1 MKKLGCSAG
10 VEAGIAG
17 EKEEKGNRRSQ
28 YMEIDQKLIS
38 AVGKMKAGEEEG
50 FNQVYSATYNF
61 VYFRARQI
69 MKNEDDAK
77 DLVQIVYMEAFKSI
91 GSLETPESLFSWLGA
106 ITYRQGMKLF
116 RKKTELLLD
125 EDFESVFENLES
137 HDDNSRPDISAEQKE
152 ERDRIAAL
160 IEELPEAQ
168 RMTVVAYYYDNIKI
182 DDIAEVMDCSVGTVK
197 SRLNY
202 ARRFLKK
209 KLEKD
214 AKAHHTS
221 TGAVVLSAPLIFLA
235 VQQLSTKT
243 VLAATEAQTLYS
255 GICTGVGLTA
265 GAITTAAAT
274 TAASAAAGTAA
285 VTGTSAA
292 GQAAVAGTG
301 VSMATVSGASAGSV
315 AVASTAAA
323 GTAAVAET
331 AGIAGTAAVG
341 TAAASTATAAGTAA
355 AAGTGTAVAAGAA
368 GGAAAKSVAIAVAVA
383 VAGTGAGVGT
393 VELHRHATV
402 SSVSVGEA
410 VSMDAVEASTDVVP
424 DDSMELSLNDLV
436 EEIPTSVE
444 EAPDYGLQEGTEGTI
459 PFEERDREEIPEEPS
474 VEKTVSENGGEEKV
488 SDNSARKFK
497 MSKKVGKHLSSA
509 VASLLLLSGQTSY
522 SGGVN
527 NTSLEA
533 AYLVGESSIVTKK
546 EFSSLSGNTLFL
558 KKPLV
563 ERATELNGKIMV
575 NGRFYMGQ
583 IGENGQYSGKW
594 YEFELTAA
602 ENPEDKIF
610 GGLSAENLVIVAE
623 PSGEEPA
630 DNVPV
635 DTVPSA
641 SDDASGDVSDGNGN
655 GTGESAEESVG
666 TGEKETDPE
675 TPEYVEDIVLELE

>member
-1 MKKLGCSAG
+1 MMMLSCSAD
-10 VEAGIAG
+10 VEVGIAG

-91 GSLETPESLFSWLGA
+91 GALETPESLFSWLGA

-125 EDFESVFENLES
+125 EDFESVFDNLES
-137 HDDNSRPDISAEQKE
+137 HDDDSRPDISAEQKE

-235 VQQLSTKT
+235 VQQISTKT

-285 VTGTSAA
+285 AGTSAA

-301 VSMATVSGASAGSV
+301 VSMATVSGASAGSA
-315 AVASTAAA
+315 AVA

-393 VELHRHATV
+393 VELHRHSTV
-402 SSVSVGEA
+402 SSVSVEEA
-410 VSMDAVEASTDVVP
+410 VSMGAVEASTDVIP
-424 DDSMELSLNDLV
+424 DIGEVSGNDVV

-444 EAPDYGLQEGTEGTI
+444 EAPDYGLQEGTEGTD
-459 PFEERDREEIPEEPS
+459 PFDERDKEEIPEEPP
-474 VEKTVSENGGEEKV
+474 VEKTVSENGGEKKI
-488 SDNSARKFK
+488 SDNSAKKFK
-497 MSKKVGKHLSSA
+497 ISKKVGKHLSSA

-522 SGGVN
+522 SGAVN

-563 ERATELNGKIMV
+563 ERATELNGKITV
-575 NGRFYMGQ
+575 NGRFYMGL
-583 IGENGQYSGKW
+583 IGENGQYSGNW

-602 ENPEDKIF
+602 ENAEDKIF
-610 GGLSAENLVIVAE
+610 GGLLAENLVIMSAS
-623 PSGEEPA
+623 SGEEAA
-630 DNVPV
+630 DNIPV
-635 DTVPSA
+635 ETVPST
-641 SDDASGDVSDGNGN
+641 SDDASGDVSDGNG
-655 GTGESAEESVG
+655 TGESSEESNG
-666 TGEKETDPE
+666 TGEKEIDPE
-675 TPEYVEDIVLELE
+675 TPDYVEDIELELE

>member
-1 MKKLGCSAG
+1 
-10 VEAGIAG
+10 
-17 EKEEKGNRRSQ
+17 
-28 YMEIDQKLIS
+28 MEIDQKLIS
-38 AVGKMKAGEEEG
+38 AVGKMKAGQEEG

-91 GSLETPESLFSWLGA
+91 GALETPESLFSWLGA

-137 HDDNSRPDISAEQKE
+137 HDDDSRPDISAEQKE

-235 VQQLSTKT
+235 VQQISTKT

-274 TAASAAAGTAA
+274 SAASAAAGTAA
-285 VTGTSAA
+285 AGASAA
-292 GQAAVAGTG
+292 GQATVAGTG
-301 VSMATVSGASAGSV
+301 VSMATVSGASAGSA
-315 AVASTAAA
+315 AVA

-341 TAAASTATAAGTAA
+341 TAAAGTATAAGTAA

-393 VELHRHATV
+393 VELHRHSTV
-402 SSVSVGEA
+402 SSVSVEEA
-410 VSMDAVEASTDVVP
+410 VSMDAVEASTDVIP
-424 DDSMELSLNDLV
+424 DDLELSGNDVV

-444 EAPDYGLQEGTEGTI
+444 EAPDYGLQEGTERTN
-459 PFEERDREEIPEEPS
+459 PFDERDTEEIPEEPS
-474 VEKTVSENGGEEKV
+474 VEKTVSENSGEKKV
-488 SDNSARKFK
+488 SDNSARKYK
-497 MSKKVGKHLSSA
+497 ISKKVGKHLSSA

-522 SGGVN
+522 SGAVN

-563 ERATELNGKIMV
+563 ESSSELNGHITIK
-575 NGRFYMGQ
+575 GRFYMGQ
-583 IGENGQYSGKW
+583 MGEIGQYSGNW

-602 ENPEDKIF
+602 ESAGDKIF
-610 GGLSAENLVIVAE
+610 GGLAAENLIIRAVA
-623 PSGEEPA
+623 SGEEPA
-630 DNVPV
+630 DNVSV
-635 DTVPSA
+635 DIVPSA
-641 SDDASGDVSDGNGN
+641 SGNAPGDVSDGNG
-655 GTGESAEESVG
+655 TGESSEESTG
-666 TGEKETDPE
+666 TGEKENDPE
-675 TPEYVEDIVLELE
+675 TPDYVEDIELELE

>member
-1 MKKLGCSAG
+1 MKKLVCSEG

-17 EKEEKGNRRSQ
+17 EKEEEGNRRSQ

-38 AVGKMKAGEEEG
+38 AVGKMKAGKEDG

-91 GSLETPESLFSWLGA
+91 GALETPESLFSWLGA

-137 HDDNSRPDISAEQKE
+137 HDDDSRPDISAEQKE

-235 VQQLSTKT
+235 VQQISTKT
-243 VLAATEAQTLYS
+243 VLAATEAQTIYS

-274 TAASAAAGTAA
+274 SAASAAAGSAA
-285 VTGTSAA
+285 AGASAA
-292 GQAAVAGTG
+292 GQATVAGTG
-301 VSMATVSGASAGSV
+301 VSMAAVSGASAGSA
-315 AVASTAAA
+315 AVA

-341 TAAASTATAAGTAA
+341 TAAAGTAA

-410 VSMDAVEASTDVVP
+410 VSMDAVEASTDVIP
-424 DDSMELSLNDLV
+424 DDVELSKNDVV

-444 EAPDYGLQEGTEGTI
+444 EAPDYGLQEGTEGTD
-459 PFEERDREEIPEEPS
+459 PFDERDTEEIPVEPP
-474 VEKTVSENGGEEKV
+474 VEKTVSENSGEKKV
-488 SDNSARKFK
+488 SDNSVRKYK
-497 MSKKVGKHLSSA
+497 ISKKVGKHLSSA

-522 SGGVN
+522 SGSVN

-563 ERATELNGKIMV
+563 ESATELNGQITVK
-575 NGRFYMGQ
+575 GQFYMGQ
-583 IGENGQYSGKW
+583 IGEVGQYSGNW

-602 ENPEDKIF
+602 EKAGDKIF
-610 GGLSAENLVIVAE
+610 GGLSAENLIIKAVA
-623 PSGEEPA
+623 SGEEPA

-641 SDDASGDVSDGNGN
+641 SGNVPGDVSDGNG
-655 GTGESAEESVG
+655 TGESSEESTG
-666 TGEKETDPE
+666 TGEKENDPE
-675 TPEYVEDIVLELE
+675 TPVYVEDIELELD

>member
-1 MKKLGCSAG
+1 MMMLSCSAD
-10 VEAGIAG
+10 VEVGIAG

-91 GSLETPESLFSWLGA
+91 GALETPESLFSWLGA

-137 HDDNSRPDISAEQKE
+137 HDDDSRPDISAEQKE

-235 VQQLSTKT
+235 VQQISTKT

-285 VTGTSAA
+285 AGTSAA
-292 GQAAVAGTG
+292 GHVAVAGTG
-301 VSMATVSGASAGSV
+301 VSMATVSGASAGSA
-315 AVASTAAA
+315 AVA

-331 AGIAGTAAVG
+331 AGIAGTAAAG
-341 TAAASTATAAGTAA
+341 TAAAGTVTAAGTAA

-393 VELHRHATV
+393 VELHRHSTV
-402 SSVSVGEA
+402 SSVSVEEA
-410 VSMDAVEASTDVVP
+410 VSMGAVEASTDVIP
-424 DDSMELSLNDLV
+424 DIGEVSGNDVV

-444 EAPDYGLQEGTEGTI
+444 EAPDYGLQEGTEGTD
-459 PFEERDREEIPEEPS
+459 PFDEREKEEIPDEPS
-474 VEKTVSENGGEEKV
+474 VEKTVSENSGEKKI

-497 MSKKVGKHLSSA
+497 ISKKVGKHLSSA

-522 SGGVN
+522 SGAVN

-563 ERATELNGKIMV
+563 ERATELNGKVTI

-583 IGENGQYSGKW
+583 IGENGQYSGNW

-602 ENPEDKIF
+602 ENAGDNVF
-610 GGLSAENLVIVAE
+610 GGLSAENLIIVADA
-623 PSGEEPA
+623 SGEEPA
-630 DNVPV
+630 DNDPV
-635 DTVPSA
+635 ETVPSA
-641 SDDASGDVSDGNGN
+641 SDDALGDVSDGNG
-655 GTGESAEESVG
+655 TGESSEESNG

-675 TPEYVEDIVLELE
+675 TPEYVEDIVLDLE